1 MTTPKLFQPTRI
13 GDVQLTHRV
22 VLAPMTRFRADANHV
37 PLPHVAEYYAQR
49 ASTPGTLLI
58 SEGTVIAPQAGGFE
72 NVPGIWSA
80 EQIAAWKEVAS
91 RVHAQ
96 GSFMFLQ
103 IAALGRTA
111 LPAVLEK
118 EGGFPYVGAS
128 DVRHAER
135 QQAPRALT
143 KPELAE
149 YARLFAVAASNAVHE
164 AGFDGVELHAGNG
177 YLLDQFLH
185 DEVNTRDNEYGG
197 EPVENRARFVLEV
210 VKAVV
215 DAVGEKKTAV
225 RISPWNTSQDMHF
238 DDPRPTYTYLVTEL
252 RNRFPE
258 LAYLHVIEPRVN
270 GHNDVSPKDESA
282 SNDFIRAIWSGRPL
296 ISAGG
301 YKRDT
306 AIATAEVKGDLIA
319 FGRMFLA
326 NPDLPYRLKN
336 DIPLTVGRRELYYAP
351 GSTNPEGFTDYRFA
365 DKANVSGSPA

>member
-1 MTTPKLFQPTRI
+1 MATPKLFQPVRL
-13 GDVQLTHRV
+13 GDIQLAHRV

-58 SEGTVIAPQAGGFE
+58 SDGTVIAAQAGGFE

-118 EGGFPYVGAS
+118 EGGFPYVSAS

-143 KPELAE
+143 KPELVE

-185 DEVNTRDNEYGG
+185 DEVNTRDDEYGG
-197 EPVENRARFVLEV
+197 EPVENRSRFLLEV
-210 VKAVV
+210 Y
-215 DAVGEKKTAV
+215 
-225 RISPWNTSQDMHF
+225 SSQDMHF
-238 DDPRPTYTYLVTEL
+238 DNPKPTYTYLVTEL

-258 LAYLHVIEPRVN
+258 LAYLHIIEPRVN
-270 GHNDVSPKDESA
+270 GHNDVSPQDSEGA

-351 GSTNPEGFTDYRFA
+351 GSTNPEGFTDYPFT
-365 DKANVSGSPA
+365 DKANVTGSTA